1 MSKQHVNTH
10 ELKDII
16 RFTIE
21 TVEQKRLPICVW
33 GSHGIGKTEIVGQ
46 VVKEMNYNLV
56 VLHLSTQDITDLIGI
71 PYQKDGVQYWSVP
84 KWLDDA
90 NKNYILTGV
99 PNYFFLD
106 EMNRGHP
113 IVHKAMLPLLLDGT
127 LHLHKIGPKDCII
140 AACNPATDDYDVNEM
155 SDKALND
162 RLGHVVF
169 KPTHQE
175 YIQYCQDKG
184 IDSST
189 IQLLKKNQKFTS
201 IPKEDNEIRINP
213 SRRAIFNVMSVVG
226 KKDKNWIRNRA
237 KHIIECYLGEE
248 FRDMWYQEFAKNDID
263 VDIEMIK
270 NISKNKAEIV
280 EKITRVIDDHRTCAL
295 DVVEKLTGDIQ
306 VYIGDKDTSLSK
318 DDVEWITE
326 FYSIPIIPEEF
337 ARQIFID
344 NEIVYHSVIRDKIIN
359 RMVGEL
365 LEKRRLL
372 SKEPTRAW

>member
-1 MSKQHVNTH
+1 MSKNQINTH

-21 TVEQKRLPICVW
+21 VIEQRRLPICVW

-46 VVKEMNYNLV
+46 VVKEMGYNLV

-71 PYQKDGVQYWSVP
+71 PYQKDGIQYWSIP
-84 KWLDDA
+84 KWLGDA
-90 NKNYILTGV
+90 NKNYADTGV

-162 RLGHVVF
+162 RLGHVIF
-169 KPTHQE
+169 KPTAQE
-175 YIQYCQDKG
+175 YLKYCQEKS

-189 IQLLKKNQKFTS
+189 IQLLKKNPKFTA
-201 IPKEDNEIRINP
+201 IPKEENEIKINP
-213 SRRAIFNVMSVVG
+213 SRRAIFNVMSVIG

-237 KHIIECYLGEE
+237 GHILECYLGEE
-248 FRDMWYQEFAKNDID
+248 FKDLWLQEFVKNDID
-263 VDIEMIK
+263 VNIDMLK
-270 NISKNKAEIV
+270 DISKNKKVIE
-280 EKITRVIDDHRTCAL
+280 ERITKVVDNLHTCSL
-295 DVVEKLTGDIQ
+295 DVVEKLTGDIL
-306 VYIGDKDTSLSK
+306 VYIQDKDTALSK
-318 DDVEWITE
+318 DDMEWITE

-337 ARQIFID
+337 PRQVFID
-344 NEIVYHSVIRDKIIN
+344 NDVVYHSIIKDKVIN

-365 LEKRRLL
+365 LDKRKLQTH
-372 SKEPTRAW
+372 EPVKGW